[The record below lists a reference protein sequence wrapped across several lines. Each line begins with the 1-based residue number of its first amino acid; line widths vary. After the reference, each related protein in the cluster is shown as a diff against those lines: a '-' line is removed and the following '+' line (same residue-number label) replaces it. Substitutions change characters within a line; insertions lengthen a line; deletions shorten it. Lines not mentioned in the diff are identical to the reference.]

1 MGPRGF
7 YVSRDPVCSVLC
19 DLYRKKVRLPME
31 DIKALRSYKQGHFGC
46 SVCIGIHLII
56 AILFPLS
63 VKLRIN
69 PATLCPD
76 TYCSLQSGLK
86 STVAQNFD
94 PLRKSIQEQTPS
106 IYDPFP
112 EPVILGSTHVSRNVL
127 D

>member
-1 MGPRGF
+1 MDPGGF
-7 YVSRDPVCSVLC
+7 CMSQDQVCSVLC
-19 DLYRKKVRLPME
+19 DLCRKKARLPTE
-31 DIKALRSYKQGHFGC
+31 DTKALRSRKQGHFGC
-46 SVCIGIHLII
+46 SVCTGIRLIT
-56 AILFPLS
+56 ATLFPLS
-63 VKLRIN
+63 VKLSIN

-106 IYDPFP
+106 IYDPFS
-112 EPVILGSTHVSRNVL
+112 EPVILGSTHIPRNVL